1 MTKVMAM
8 ESIGSQI
15 FLIRGRRVMLDADLA
30 ALYGVQTSNLNK
42 AVKRNIERFP
52 DHFMFQVTKEE
63 FKVLK
68 ASLVGKS
75 LIFQIGISN
84 KGRGGR
90 RLRPFA
96 FTEQGVAMLSS
107 VLRSQRAIQV
117 NIAIMDAFVRIR
129 EMMGEHAELVRK
141 INAMEK
147 KYDTQFRVVFD
158 AIRELMTPPKKK
170 RKEIG
175 FRVGD
180 KK

>member
-1 MTKVMAM
+1 
-8 ESIGSQI
+8 
-15 FLIRGRRVMLDADLA
+15 
-30 ALYGVQTSNLNK
+30 
-42 AVKRNIERFP
+42 
-52 DHFMFQVTKEE
+52 MFQLAKEE
-63 FKVLK
+63 FEALRE
-68 ASLVGKS
+68 SLPDGS
-75 LIFQIGISN
+75 LIFQFGISN

-107 VLRSQRAIQV
+107 VLRSKRAIQV
-117 NIAIMDAFVRIR
+117 NIAIMDTFVRIR
-129 EMMGEHAELVRK
+129 KMMGEHTELVRK

-158 AIRELMTPPKKK
+158 AIRELMSPPKVK
-170 RKEIG
+170 RKEVG